1 MQDITNN
8 DASNVNSDRSS
19 MEETNNDDNLHNNN
33 LEDKKIADH
42 LSVKSEAT
50 GMAEVVEDPKYW
62 PKRKKNMILFI
73 VSLAGMFGPI
83 SSTYVNIFMTIF
95 QDKLDNLNQPLNF
108 FFRIF
113 YPAVPKVQTD
123 LNTSEVFSNGLS
135 KISMS

>member
-19 MEETNNDDNLHNNN
+19 MEETNNDQTNDNLHNNN

-50 GMAEVVEDPKYW
+50 GMTEVVEDPKYW

-95 QDKLDNLNQPLNF
+95 QDK
-108 FFRIF
+108 
-113 YPAVPKVQTD
+113 
-123 LNTSEVFSNGLS
+123 
-135 KISMS
+135 